1 MIRLKKL
8 GIFKMI
14 FIGEDIQERKNSV
27 QVYLSNANLESK
39 IFSDSSDVINELKDG
54 VSPALFIFSKNFL
67 TVNEAGFI
75 KKIREEYNQNAPIII
90 ISETGN
96 EDDILTGFEIGADD
110 FLAKPFSQKIFLA
123 HVNAQLRRTRLSSET
138 TERCFKFGEFSL
150 LLDSNVL
157 KKNGEKIPLS
167 TKEYAVLEYMTKN
180 VEKTLSPAQ
189 IYENVWKTKFGDITA
204 VAVYIQRLRKKI
216 ENDPANPVFIKTIF
230 GQGYSFSR
238 N

>member
-1 MIRLKKL
+1 
-8 GIFKMI
+8 MI
-14 FIGEDIQERKNSV
+14 FIGEDIHERENSV
-27 QVYLSNANLESK
+27 QVHLSKENLESK
-39 IFSDSSDVINELKDG
+39 IFSNSSDVLNEIKNG

-67 TVNEAGFI
+67 TANETGFI
-75 KKIREEYNQNAPIII
+75 KKLREEYGQNAPIII

-96 EDDILTGFEIGADD
+96 EDEILKGFEIGADD
-110 FLAKPFSQKIFLA
+110 FLAKPFSPKIFLA
-123 HVNAQLRRTRLSSET
+123 HVKAQLRRTKLSSESA
-138 TERCFKFGEFSL
+138 EKCIKFGEFSL
-150 LLDSNVL
+150 LLNSNVL
-157 KKNGEKIPLS
+157 KKNKEKIPLS

-180 VEKTLSPAQ
+180 AGKTLSPAQ

-230 GQGYSFSR
+230 GQGYAFFK

>member
-1 MIRLKKL
+1 
-8 GIFKMI
+8 MI

-75 KKIREEYNQNAPIII
+75 KKIREEYNQNAPIMI

-138 TERCFKFGEFSL
+138 AERCFKFGEFSL

-216 ENDPANPVFIKTIF
+216 EVDPANPVFIKTIF